1 METEV
6 HIELI
11 DSVGI
16 YKKADKLVQTHG
28 TRNTIKLA
36 EYSGVKVIPVDYFA
50 DLLGM
55 YVCRWKH
62 RVMFLNDRMDEYLTL
77 MVAGHELGHDVY
89 HRELAKGE
97 GMKEFELFKMHNA
110 TEYEANAFAAH
121 VLIDTDECLEYARDG
136 YDVVQIAQMMNSE
149 INLMLIK
156 LQELIRLG
164 YNIRLPYE
172 PKSDFF
178 KNIKA

>member
-1 METEV
+1 M
-6 HIELI
+6 I

-16 YKKADKLVQTHG
+16 YKKANSLVQMHG

-36 EYSGVKVIPVDYFA
+36 QASGVEVIQVDYFN

-55 YVCRWKH
+55 YVYRWKH
-62 RVMFLNDRMDEYLTL
+62 RAMFLNDRMDEYLMQ
-77 MVAGHELGHDVY
+77 MVAGHELGHDAY

-97 GMKEFELFKMHNA
+97 GMKEFELFRMQSS

-121 VLIDTDECLEYARDG
+121 LLIDTDECLDYVRNG
-136 YDVVQIAQMMNSE
+136 YDVVQIAKAMNSE

-156 LQELIRLG
+156 LQELNRLG
-164 YNIRLPYE
+164 YHLRIPFE
-172 PKSDFF
+172 PRSDFF

>member
-1 METEV
+1 M
-6 HIELI
+6 I

-16 YKKADKLVQTHG
+16 YKKANKLVESNG
-28 TRNTIKLA
+28 TRDTIKLA
-36 EYSGVKVIPVDYFA
+36 KSSGVEVIPVNCFNN
-50 DLLGM
+50 LLGM
-55 YVCRWKH
+55 YVYRWKH
-62 RVMFLNDRMDEYLTL
+62 RAMFLNDRMDEYLTL
-77 MVAGHELGHDVY
+77 MVAGHELGHDIY

-97 GMKEFELFKMHNA
+97 GMRSS

-121 VLIDTDECLEYARDG
+121 LLIDTGECLEYARNG
-136 YDVVQIAQMMNSE
+136 YDVVQIAKAMNSE

-156 LQELIRLG
+156 LQEMSRLG
-164 YNIRLPYE
+164 YNMRVPFE